1 MLVFTY
7 PHFSPSLE
15 PRRLRRGEI
24 WAVAEEARRQ
34 LCREPR
40 SKVEKVDGLAFDV
53 SWELDQSDTGQLSAS
68 K

>member
-1 MLVFTY
+1 MLVCTY
-7 PHFSPSLE
+7 PDLSPSLE

-34 LCREPR
+34 HCREPR
-40 SKVEKVDGLAFDV
+40 SKVEKVDGLALEV
-53 SWELDQSDTGQLSAS
+53 SQELDQSDTDQLSAA